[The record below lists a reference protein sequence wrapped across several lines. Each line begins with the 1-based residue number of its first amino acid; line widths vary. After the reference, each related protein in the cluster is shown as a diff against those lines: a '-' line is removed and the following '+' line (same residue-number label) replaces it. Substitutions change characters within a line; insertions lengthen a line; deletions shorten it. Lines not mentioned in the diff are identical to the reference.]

1 MILNSNGGQT
11 TENDPTQSGRRLSGS
26 NSNEQENGESLII
39 KEEFEEMSIIE
50 AQVSHVVNTIL
61 LKIQDMNF
69 LDGVR
74 KMSFADEL
82 LKLECHFRYVDF
94 SSDYFCLRF

>member
-11 TENDPTQSGRRLSGS
+11 TEKDSTQNGRRLSGS
-26 NSNEQENGESLII
+26 NSSEKENGDSLTI

-50 AQVSHVVNTIL
+50 AQVSRVVNTIL

-82 LKLECHFRYVDF
+82 LKLECHFRYVEF
-94 SSDYFCLRF
+94 SSDYFCLSF

>member
-11 TENDPTQSGRRLSGS
+11 TEKDSTQNGRRLSGS
-26 NSNEQENGESLII
+26 NSSEKENGDSLTI

-50 AQVSHVVNTIL
+50 AQVSRVVNTIL

-82 LKLECHFRYVDF
+82 LKLECHFRYVEF
-94 SSDYFCLRF
+94 LVIIFI